1 MADAFFVGP
10 GGMDPRRHFV
20 ALAEAVTHPKEGDL
34 LLAGN
39 YLRGEIRDRTFAGL
53 TVDSSPFASYSAAY
67 AKRKGQTNVDLYSRG
82 ASRHMLDALT
92 VRAGDSF
99 IELGIYG
106 DEAVA
111 TRAQVHNEGGQIPT
125 RLGKGKGKPKKG
137 GQAFATMPARPWL
150 GATDSNLTHMAE
162 IIIQSQKQRVEAGN
176 VA

>member
-10 GGMDPRRHFV
+10 GGMDPRQHFV

-67 AKRKGQTNVDLYSRG
+67 AKRKREQTNVDLYSRG
-82 ASRHMLDALT
+82 SGSRHMLDALT

-106 DEAVA
+106 
-111 TRAQVHNEGGQIPT
+111 RRSGSNP
-125 RLGKGKGKPKKG
+125 
-137 GQAFATMPARPWL
+137 RPP
-150 GATDSNLTHMAE
+150 GP
-162 IIIQSQKQRVEAGN
+162 QRRRPDPHAPR
-176 VA
+176 